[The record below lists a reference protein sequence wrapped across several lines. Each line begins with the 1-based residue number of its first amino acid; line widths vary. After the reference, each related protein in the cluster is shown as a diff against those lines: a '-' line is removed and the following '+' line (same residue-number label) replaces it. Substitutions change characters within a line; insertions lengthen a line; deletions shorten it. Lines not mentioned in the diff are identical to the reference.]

1 METIKEVRSLQYISL
16 LLAQKYEFCS
26 IIFSED
32 CCWNR
37 LACCILF
44 SLGKFSADWYL
55 ACFIS
60 NVAVMLLY
68 MLRDLI
74 LFHCVEC
81 CDAFI
86 TSTFLFSVFQYFS
99 LHERG
104 FSLTQQALYLTNYRL
119 DVSKGGNIATSVL
132 SLFPLFVVTTA
143 FYFFSKILCWLWCL
157 LRKKGKG
164 VLQKGPGLETTFS
177 AYYPSG

>member
-1 METIKEVRSLQYISL
+1 MCTVGILWCSCTPQISFLRNVTWVIVNLCRNKDPPPPMETIKEVRSLQYISL

-86 TSTFLFSVFQYFS
+86 TSTFLFSVLISIFHSMNEVS
-99 LHERG
+99 LWH
-104 FSLTQQALYLTNYRL
+104 
-119 DVSKGGNIATSVL
+119 SK
-132 SLFPLFVVTTA
+132 
-143 FYFFSKILCWLWCL
+143 LCIWQTI
-157 LRKKGKG
+157 G
-164 VLQKGPGLETTFS
+164 
-177 AYYPSG
+177 